1 MRIIESAQNNSETV
15 QEQSKFVQKR
25 SWSCEMDSNT
35 KNTTLSEPR
44 RLALVIC
51 VQSPWHRFI
60 RVSDFKNVLMWK
72 LENKHFS
79 VSVTRSE
86 SFSWH
91 IFERF
96 EIHYFLISFFVKFKQ
111 MLIQGGV
118 KQMFQKLISRTTVVQ
133 KLNRAGANTFWR
145 RMVEFHDFAFLTTQI
160 RL

>member
-1 MRIIESAQNNSETV
+1 MLSALERVDFDGSWRHQVTGQPSDIWTSELSKMRIIESAQNNSETV

-25 SWSCEMDSNT
+25 SWSCEMDSST

-96 EIHYFLISFFVKFKQ
+96 EIHYILISFFTLDNRLQGWVK
-111 MLIQGGV
+111 
-118 KQMFQKLISRTTVVQ
+118 
-133 KLNRAGANTFWR
+133 
-145 RMVEFHDFAFLTTQI
+145 
-160 RL
+160 